1 MAIDKAI
8 DSTEFDSKLTS
19 VADAIRSK
27 SGKTSTMTLNQMPQ
41 EISALNVADV
51 APFTEILTGTVTF
64 NTSARTWTLPK
75 SENILAGYLICTN
88 YWNVTEGI
96 PQSTQQIF
104 FTTQKS
110 FGYFGNSVSS
120 IGSLVGVARGDTWR
134 IFSNSVSDTSISVN
148 NGVVDVSGT
157 FIPFLGTYWYCL
169 IYGVKSK

>member
-8 DSTEFDSKLTS
+8 DSTAFDSKLTS

-88 YWNVTEGI
+88 YWNVTEEI
-96 PQSTQQIF
+96 PESTQQIF

-110 FGYFGNSVSS
+110 FGDFGNSVSS
-120 IGSLVGVARGDTWR
+120 IGSLVGVTRGDLWG
-134 IFSNSVSDTSISVN
+134 IFSNSVSNTSISVN

-157 FIPFLGTYWYCL
+157 LMSFLGTYWYCL
-169 IYGVKSK
+169 IYGVKS

>member
-8 DSTEFDSKLTS
+8 DSTEFDSKLTT

-51 APFTEILTGTVTF
+51 APFTEILTETVTF
-64 NTSARTWTLPK
+64 NTSANTWTLPK

-88 YWNVTEGI
+88 YWNVTKDI

-110 FGYFGNSVSS
+110 FGYFGSSVSS
-120 IGSLVGVARGDTWR
+120 IGSMAGVSRGDVWN
-134 IFSNSVSDTSISVN
+134 IFSNSKSDTPISVN

-157 FIPFLGTYWYCL
+157 SMPFLGTYWYCL
-169 IYGVKSK
+169 IYGVKS

>member
-8 DSTEFDSKLTS
+8 DSTAFDSKLTS

-88 YWNVTEGI
+88 YWNVTEDI
-96 PQSTQQIF
+96 PQSIQQIF

-120 IGSLVGVARGDTWR
+120 IGSLAGVARGDAWS
-134 IFSNSVSDTSISVN
+134 IFSNTESNTCISVN
-148 NGVVDVSGT
+148 NGVVDASGT
-157 FIPFLGTYWYCL
+157 FMPFLGTYWYCL
-169 IYGVKSK
+169 IYEVKSK

>member
-8 DSTEFDSKLTS
+8 DSTEFDSKLTT

-64 NTSARTWTLPK
+64 NTPAETWTLPK

-88 YWNVTEGI
+88 YWNVKEDI

-120 IGSLVGVARGDTWR
+120 IGSLVGVAKGDRFT
-134 IFSNSVSDTSISVN
+134 ILSNSVSNTSVSVN
-148 NGVVDVSGT
+148 NGVVDVSGE
-157 FIPFLGTYWYCL
+157 FMPFLGTYWYCL
-169 IYGVKSK
+169 IYGVKS

>member
-8 DSTEFDSKLTS
+8 DLTAFDSKLTS

-64 NTSARTWTLPK
+64 NTSANTWTLPK

-88 YWNVTEGI
+88 HWNVKEDI

-110 FGYFGNSVSS
+110 FGYFGSSVSS
-120 IGSLVGVARGDTWR
+120 IGSMVGVSRGDVWS
-134 IFSNSVSDTSISVN
+134 IFSNSKSGTSISVN

-157 FIPFLGTYWYCL
+157 LMPFLGTYWYCL
-169 IYGVKSK
+169 IYGVKS

>member
-8 DSTEFDSKLTS
+8 DSTAFDSKLTS

-88 YWNVTEGI
+88 YWNVKEEI

-120 IGSLVGVARGDTWR
+120 IGSLVGVSRGDAWH
-134 IFSNSVSDTSISVN
+134 ISSNSTSDTGISVN
-148 NGVVDVSGT
+148 NGVVDISGT
-157 FIPFLGTYWYCL
+157 PLSFLGTYWYCL
-169 IYGVKSK
+169 IYGVKS

>member
-1 MAIDKAI
+1 MAVDKAI
-8 DSTEFDSKLTS
+8 DSTAFDSKLTS
-19 VADAIRSK
+19 IADAIRSK
-27 SGKTSTMTLNQMPQ
+27 SGKTSTMTLNYMPQ

-64 NTSARTWTLPK
+64 NTLAGTWTLPK

-88 YWNVTEGI
+88 YWNVKEEI

-120 IGSLVGVARGDTWR
+120 IGSLGGVSKGDMWS
-134 IFSNSVSDTSISVN
+134 ISSNSTSNTSISVN
-148 NGVVDVSGT
+148 NGVVDVSG
-157 FIPFLGTYWYCL
+157 ILMPFLGTYWYCL
-169 IYGVKSK
+169 IYGVKS

>member
-8 DSTEFDSKLTS
+8 DSTAFDSKLTS

-27 SGKTSTMTLNQMPQ
+27 SGKTSTMTLNPMPQ

-88 YWNVTEGI
+88 YWNVTEDI
-96 PQSTQQIF
+96 PQSIQQIF

-120 IGSLVGVARGDTWR
+120 IGSSAGVEKGDLWS
-134 IFSNSVSDTSISVN
+134 IFSNSNSDTSISVN

-157 FIPFLGTYWYCL
+157 YMPFLGTHWYCL
-169 IYGVKSK
+169 IYGVKS

>member
-1 MAIDKAI
+1 
-8 DSTEFDSKLTS
+8 
-19 VADAIRSK
+19 
-27 SGKTSTMTLNQMPQ
+27 MTLNQMPQ

-88 YWNVTEGI
+88 YWNVTEDI
-96 PQSTQQIF
+96 PQSAQQIF

-120 IGSLVGVARGDTWR
+120 IGSLVGVEKGDAWN

-148 NGVVDVSGT
+148 NGVVDVIGKPM
-157 FIPFLGTYWYCL
+157 PFLGTYWYCL

>member
-8 DSTEFDSKLTS
+8 DSTAFDSKLTS

-64 NTSARTWTLPK
+64 NTSAKTWTLPK

-88 YWNVTEGI
+88 YWNVKEEI

-110 FGYFGNSVSS
+110 FGYFGNSASS
-120 IGSLVGVARGDTWR
+120 IGSLVGVSRGDAWH
-134 IFSNSVSDTSISVN
+134 IFSNSTSDTSISVN
-148 NGVVDVSGT
+148 NGVVDVSRT
-157 FIPFLGTYWYCL
+157 LMPFLGTYWYCL
-169 IYGVKSK
+169 IYGVKS